1 MLAPDNM
8 KNNETRIRE
17 AKHDEAL
24 LISSIIQDSYRN
36 VAERFNLTSQ
46 NCPKHPS
53 NCTEEWIKK
62 DFARGVMYYILE
74 NDAIP
79 VGCVALEKAN
89 PDLFYLER
97 LAVLPKNRQNG
108 FGKTLVN
115 HVLTIARNVGS
126 KKIGIGIISEQT
138 ELKQWYQRIGF
149 IEGETKEFSHLPF
162 LVSFMSYEL

>member
-1 MLAPDNM
+1 
-8 KNNETRIRE
+8 
-17 AKHDEAL
+17 
-24 LISSIIQDSYRN
+24 
-36 VAERFNLTSQ
+36 
-46 NCPKHPS
+46 
-53 NCTEEWIKK
+53 
-62 DFARGVMYYILE
+62 MYYILE

>member
-74 NDAIP
+74 NAAIP

>member
-1 MLAPDNM
+1 MAPDTM
-8 KNNETRIRE
+8 KGNETHIRE
-17 AKHDEAL
+17 AKHDETL
-24 LISSIIQDSYRN
+24 LISSIIRDSFHN

-62 DFARGVMYYILE
+62 DFARGVLYYIVE
-74 NDAIP
+74 NDSIP

-115 HVLTIARNVGS
+115 HVLTIARDAGS